1 MSWQDIPFGAVPHA
15 VMSAL
20 GVGSEPFYHEAGVGS
35 AWWRGNRAGDF
46 QKWLEGE
53 PIDFFA
59 PHRLEDTRLH
69 ALPSRFNPQNQ
80 HFDASLASNAPIN
93 LFAPH
98 SLQDTRLHGEPEGL
112 GISIPSG
119 SLRVPQAAVSHSGT
133 GFDFENCTS
142 WKKISAITGTAPGT
156 PGLNRTELTMQYPAG
171 FSPAILAMIRQEWG
185 QNWGQPFAN
194 GRWSGSVMVTYYAG
208 PHTQILIEDMANG
221 RKFALE
227 CTENFAATSFAVPA
241 NRHYATYATRF
252 SGNPT
257 GLAAAFVIATG
268 NYASVGPAAD
278 GLATRINTGG
288 GCSTSSISECVDF
301 QTAWNAAGGTPSLV
315 VDGLY
320 GTNTASALNDALL
333 NGTNQPPQATP
344 AACTFPTPVTPA
356 PTTPVTPP
364 PASTSTTNWTPWIIG
379 GVVAAGALGG
389 LYMYKKKHG
398 RMPRMRHA

>member
-1 MSWQDIPFGAVPHA
+1 MSWQDVPLGAVPHA

-46 QKWLEGE
+46 QKWLEGA
-53 PIDFFA
+53 PIDLFA

-80 HFDASLASNAPIN
+80 HFDASLAKNAPIN

-98 SLQDTRLHGEPEGL
+98 RLEDTRLHGEPEGL
-112 GISIPSG
+112 GISIPRGSVRTLTPAQVAAEIPGGPYYLATPPAAISEVHPTETRTDLVHLPSG
-119 SLRVPQAAVSHSGT
+119 GSINVYRILSGT
-133 GFDFENCTS
+133 FAGWIGFQWMGATH
-142 WKKISAITGTAPGT
+142 
-156 PGLNRTELTMQYPAG
+156 
-171 FSPAILAMIRQEWG
+171 
-185 QNWGQPFAN
+185 FAKHP
-194 GRWSGSVMVTYYAG
+194 T
-208 PHTQILIEDMANG
+208 
-221 RKFALE
+221 
-227 CTENFAATSFAVPA
+227 ATSFSPGAFHFNA
-241 NRHYATYATRF
+241 RLY
-252 SGNPT
+252 GNPT

-278 GLATRINTGG
+278 ALATRLNTGG

-320 GTNTASALNDALL
+320 GANAASALNDALL

-344 AACTFPTPVTPA
+344 AACPYPTPGTPVPAPGVTP
-356 PTTPVTPP
+356 TPA

-379 GVVAAGALGG
+379 GAVAAVAVGG

-398 RMPRMRHA
+398 RMPRYA